1 MWDKKFGKQRIYVM
15 PTKQGGILKYCL
27 NATETSVKTHFFLLL
42 IYVSA
47 FIMPLLI
54 MIEQMIHKNKLIMEI
69 SILKLTS
76 YVALN
81 LNELLGMNLSN
92 KTLETIAYQTKY
104 DKRADRKNFI
114 EFMNQ

>member
-1 MWDKKFGKQRIYVM
+1 
-15 PTKQGGILKYCL
+15 
-27 NATETSVKTHFFLLL
+27 
-42 IYVSA
+42 
-47 FIMPLLI
+47 
-54 MIEQMIHKNKLIMEI
+54 MEI